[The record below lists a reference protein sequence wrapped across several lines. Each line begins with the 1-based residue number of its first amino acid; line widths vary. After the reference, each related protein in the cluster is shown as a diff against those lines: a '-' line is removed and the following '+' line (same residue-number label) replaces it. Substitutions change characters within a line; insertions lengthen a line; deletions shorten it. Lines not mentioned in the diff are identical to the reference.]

1 MESLPTDFLLKRTR
15 PCVVGSAVCHVETAL
30 AAKGARLLG
39 GLAPWSRLAIYG
51 HSHPI
56 GILVK
61 AQKKV
66 VGMAL

>member
-1 MESLPTDFLLKRTR
+1 MEADVTAASLER
-15 PCVVGSAVCHVETAL
+15 
-30 AAKGARLLG
+30 
-39 GLAPWSRLAIYG
+39 AIIFVREEEQR

-56 GILVK
+56 GISVK